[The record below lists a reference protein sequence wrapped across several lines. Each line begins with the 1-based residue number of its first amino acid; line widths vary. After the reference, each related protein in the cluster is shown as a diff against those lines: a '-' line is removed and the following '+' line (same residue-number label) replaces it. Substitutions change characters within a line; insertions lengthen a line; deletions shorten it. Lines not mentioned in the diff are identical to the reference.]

1 MGGRRRSC
9 AYNHEHSFSPTCKHK
24 TSKSTDDLL
33 LIPIAHH
40 LQMSAAA
47 VPIPSTTTETIE
59 GSGSAPTAETP
70 SAASATAAT
79 SSRASLVEKFNTT
92 VRDLVAELQL
102 TFPELKDTI
111 DERYAVIDLSDTSL
125 LEWFR
130 VHAQPHYLALTMKD
144 ETVFNEC
151 TSETAADDDD
161 KATTTEH
168 ATTPNDTSSSRG
180 SLFLLP
186 DINFAQLWKC
196 KLTKS
201 NKNAIWKYLHV
212 LLLLVSHYEMQAAVV
227 GADGTATSTGGA
239 NDKMQKTLEQ
249 WNKMFDHENL
259 SDEEMCKMKDHA
271 ENIMRLMENL
281 NQPDDDDD
289 EEAND
294 ANDADDADDG
304 ENTSNTR
311 PNLSADDL
319 KNDPFLRNLENSK
332 IAKFAQELSSE
343 LDASALGLTGD
354 GTESFQDVF
363 GMLGKNPQKLM
374 GLVQTVGNKIQHKM
388 QSGDIQ
394 QSDLVAEA
402 QQLMQSM
409 QGSKAFKK
417 MFKKGRRGR
426 GKGGGGGGMPPF
438 NPQAM
443 MQAMAQQ
450 MGNLQPPS
458 QAANAMAA
466 AAMAPLPSPPNNAD
480 AVPTCAQSGSAN
492 GGGKKK
498 RKKKRRNNKKP
509 PAVAEQPTVD

>member
-1 MGGRRRSC
+1 
-9 AYNHEHSFSPTCKHK
+9 
-24 TSKSTDDLL
+24 
-33 LIPIAHH
+33 
-40 LQMSAAA
+40 MSAAAA
-47 VPIPSTTTETIE
+47 VPIPSTTTETTE

-70 SAASATAAT
+70 SAAGTAASATAASATAAT

-111 DERYAVIDLSDTSL
+111 DERYAVIDLSDASL

-144 ETVFNEC
+144 ETVFDER
-151 TSETAADDDD
+151 TSETAAEDT
-161 KATTTEH
+161 ATTTDH
-168 ATTPNDTSSSRG
+168 ASAADASTPDDTHSSKG

-227 GADGTATSTGGA
+227 GADGTATGTGGA
-239 NDKMQKTLEQ
+239 DDKMRQTLEQ
-249 WNKMFDHENL
+249 WNQMFDHEKL
-259 SDEEMCKMKDHA
+259 SDDEMRKMKDHA

-281 NQPDDDDD
+281 NQPDGDDD
-289 EEAND
+289 AND
-294 ANDADDADDG
+294 ANDEDDG
-304 ENTSNTR
+304 EYTSNTR

-409 QGSKAFKK
+409 QGSKAFKT

-466 AAMAPLPSPPNNAD
+466 AAMAPLPPNNAD
-480 AVPTCAQSGSAN
+480 VVPTCAQSGSTTS
-492 GGGKKK
+492 GGKKK